1 MREFICGYQ
10 TLLTCGGELVGFG
23 LLLLFLLGVAL
34 VALDNWLTERRKRKT
49 TPHPETCWTV
59 SRCAGAG
66 SCWNV
71 PSCAE
76 ARKPHGGGPI

>member
-10 TLLTCGGELVGFG
+10 TLLTCAGELTGFAIFV
-23 LLLLFLLGVAL
+23 LLMLGVACM
-34 VALDNWLTERRKRKT
+34 AIDNWLTERRQRKQ

-59 SRCAGAG
+59 SRCCGQG
-66 SCWNV
+66 TCWNV

-76 ARKPHGGGPI
+76 TRKHRGRA